1 MAEKIRVLLSEQEVE
16 KRVLEV
22 AAQVSQ
28 DYQGKMPHLICIL
41 KGGVFFYV

>member
-28 DYQGKMPHLICIL
+28 DYQGKCPT
-41 KGGVFFYV
+41 